1 MIPHAYFSTTLVTS
15 ACKALKKKLFL
26 RWNPR
31 FKYTSD
37 SICHENNKQKTP
49 KRKIVLMQCLE
60 KLNYNVHYFF
70 FCLIDVV
77 I

>member
-15 ACKALKKKLFL
+15 ACKAFKKKLIL
-26 RWNPR
+26 QWNLC

-49 KRKIVLMQCLE
+49 KRKTVLMQCLE
-60 KLNYNVHYFF
+60 KLKYNVHYFF
-70 FCLIDVV
+70 FCSIDVV